1 MSPVE
6 HSLAQIPQAH
16 TPWRTA
22 TLVACAIA
30 AVELVLLLLLAVS
43 LLAEPVARHV
53 TQTAEA
59 KAFAPVAPK
68 RKATAKGAAAEPRL
82 SRAQVS
88 VIVLNGN
95 GRTGAAAS
103 TAEQTRALGYTIGNV
118 GNAPRSDY
126 TRSLVMYRKGYA
138 PEAQRLA
145 RDLKLKIVAPLDGLK
160 PAELLGAHVAV
171 VIGAG

>member
-1 MSPVE
+1 MSAVE
-6 HSLAQIPQAH
+6 HSLAQIPQVR

-22 TLVACAIA
+22 TLVASTIA
-30 AVELVLLLLLAVS
+30 ALELVLLLVLAIA
-43 LLAEPVARHV
+43 LMAEPVARRV

-59 KAFAPVAPK
+59 KTYAPVAPK
-68 RKATAKGAAAEPRL
+68 PAKAAAKTAEPRL
-82 SRAQVS
+82 SRAQLS
-88 VIVLNGN
+88 VLVLNG
-95 GRTGAAAS
+95 GSQTGAAAS
-103 TAEQTRALGYTIGNV
+103 TAERTRSLGYTIGGV

-160 PAELLGAHVAV
+160 PSELLGAHVAV
-171 VIGAG
+171 VVGAG

>member
-1 MSPVE
+1 VSAVE
-6 HSLAQIPQAH
+6 HSLPQIPQAH

-22 TLVACAIA
+22 TLVACGIA

-68 RKATAKGAAAEPRL
+68 RKTAAAAEPRL

-103 TAEQTRALGYTIGNV
+103 TAERTRALGYTIGNV
-118 GNAPRSDY
+118 GNAPRTDY

-171 VIGAG
+171 VVGE